1 MDIAGVS
8 FASGVVSSYGIG
20 SSVSP
25 VSLQEYVGVAMLEQ
39 TMELNET
46 LNTQMIQAMEHSVT
60 PHLGNNIDTYI

>member
-1 MDIAGVS
+1 MDITGVTC
-8 FASGVVSSYGIG
+8 ASNLVSSYDIG

-46 LNTQMIQAMEHSVT
+46 LNTQLIQAMEHSVM
-60 PHLGNNIDTYI
+60 PHLGGSIDTYI